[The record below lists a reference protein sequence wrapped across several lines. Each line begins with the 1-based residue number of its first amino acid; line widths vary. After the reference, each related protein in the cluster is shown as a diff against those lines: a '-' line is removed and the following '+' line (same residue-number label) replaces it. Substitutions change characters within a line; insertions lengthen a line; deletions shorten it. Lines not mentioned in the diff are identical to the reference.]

1 VVFVAISSVVTN
13 IVDTGVAFGYSALM
27 KHRGKA
33 AHVVT
38 TERIYK
44 DRVYRAHLLRRSYRE
59 DGKVKN
65 QTLANLSH
73 LPEHVVELIR
83 RSLKGECFV
92 STDDAFE
99 RVDSW
104 HHGHVDAVLS
114 AMKRLGFEQLIA
126 SRRSRNRDI
135 VLAMV
140 VGRILEPDN
149 EQNSKLANTRWW
161 NITTLPQI
169 LDLQD
174 VDEDD
179 LYDAMD
185 WLLGRQD
192 TIEKN
197 LAGRHLKEDGLVLYD
212 LTSSYFEG
220 VTCPLAKLGHNRDGK
235 KGKLQV
241 NYGLLTD
248 SLGCPVAVSV
258 FEGNRSDG
266 KTLMPQVEKMRDSFG
281 IQSMVLVG
289 DRGMISQKLIDEE
302 LRGQEG
308 IDWITALKSGQICK
322 LVDDGHLQLGLF
334 DERNLFEVIVPD
346 YPGERLVACRNPA
359 LAKLRAR
366 KRQSLLEATVQ
377 VLEKARATVER
388 GKLRGAEKIRRRAEN
403 IVKRYKVAKYFV
415 FSISDDGFD
424 FNVADKGQA
433 AAAALESIQRE
444 VENVRSL
451 IKRGRLVGKSKISDR
466 INKILHKYRV
476 AKYVSTDIGTDGFD
490 YRIEDRETAS
500 EAALESVC
508 EELRKVCFF
517 VERGKFGGQDA
528 IGVRVGK
535 VIDKYKVAKH
545 FILDI
550 RDDGF
555 DFHID
560 NEKVVTEAALDGIY
574 VVRTSTSAGR
584 LSAENTVRG
593 YKRLSQ
599 VERAFRSLKT
609 VDLKV
614 RPIRHR
620 LEIRVRSHIF
630 LCMLAYYV
638 EWHMRE
644 AWRPLLFADEDQLA
658 KNQRD
663 PVAPAKRSDGAIR
676 KVKSKVL
683 DDGSEVHSFQTL
695 LKLLSQIVRNVC
707 RVPGAGDD
715 APTFEIVT
723 TPNAKQR
730 RARKLLETIRV

>member
-1 VVFVAISSVVTN
+1 MVIEDVVTN
-13 IVDTGVAFGYSALM
+13 MIDTCCAFGYCAPM
-27 KHRGKA
+27 KRRSRA

-38 TERIYK
+38 TERKYK
-44 DRVYRAHLLRRSYRE
+44 GRVYRTHLLRRSFRE

-73 LPEHVVELIR
+73 LPEQVVELIR

-104 HHGHVDAVLS
+104 HHGHVDAVLR
-114 AMKRLGFEQLIA
+114 AMRGLGFERLIA

-140 VGRILEPDN
+140 AGRILEPDN

-161 NITTLPQI
+161 NITTLPHV

-192 TIEKN
+192 TIEKK
-197 LAGRHLKEDGLVLYD
+197 LARRHLKEDGLVLYD

-220 VTCPLAKLGHNRDGK
+220 VTCPLAALGHNRDGK

-248 SLGCPVAVSV
+248 DLGCPVAVSV
-258 FEGNRSDG
+258 FEGNKSDG

-302 LRGQEG
+302 LRTQEG
-308 IDWITALKSGQICK
+308 VDWITALKSGQIRK
-322 LVDDGHLQLGLF
+322 LVDDGHLQFGLF

-359 LAKLRAR
+359 LAKQRAR
-366 KRQSLLEATVQ
+366 KRKSLLEATVK
-377 VLEKARATVER
+377 VLEEARSTIER
-388 GKLRGAEKIRRRAEN
+388 GKFRGAEKIRRRAES
-403 IVKRYKVAKYFV
+403 IVKRYKVANYFT
-415 FSISDDGFD
+415 FSISNDGFD
-424 FNVADKGQA
+424 FNVADKGPA
-433 AAAALESIQRE
+433 AAAALGGIQRE

-451 IKRGRLVGKSKISDR
+451 IKRGRLVGKGKISDR
-466 INKILHKYRV
+466 INRILLKYRV
-476 AKYVSTDIGTDGFD
+476 AKYVSTDIDRDGFD
-490 YRIEDRETAS
+490 YRIEDSETAS

-508 EELRKVCFF
+508 EELRKVCCL

-535 VIDKYKVAKH
+535 VINKYKVAKH
-545 FILDI
+545 FVLDI

-555 DFHID
+555 DFQIN
-560 NEKVVTEAALDGIY
+560 NEKVVMEAALDGIY
-574 VVRTSTSAGR
+574 VVRTSTSAER
-584 LSAENTVRG
+584 LSAENVVRG
-593 YKRLSQ
+593 YKLLSQ
-599 VERAFRSLKT
+599 IERAFRSIKT
-609 VDLKV
+609 VDIKV

-620 LEIRVRSHIF
+620 LETRVRCHIF

-644 AWRPLLFADEDQLA
+644 AWRPLLFADEDQPA
-658 KNQRD
+658 KSHRD
-663 PVAPAKRSDGAIR
+663 PVAPAKRSEAAMR
-676 KVKSKVL
+676 KVASKVL

-730 RARKLLETIRV
+730 HAYELLETITV